1 VAPPPNPPLQQTNA
15 RDLIV
20 GSEFI
25 AVRSQLNA
33 RTLADVRH
41 RGPSTVLSAIG
52 EIFASLGGEVFFE
65 AVGQRIV
72 RLLRPVTRPI
82 WRAFVVARWPWPLLI
97 VLPLGV
103 ASMLKAYALLSS
115 PVLADAGL
123 AMFFGSASVSLLTL
137 ILWSETRRER
147 RSTRG

>member
-1 VAPPPNPPLQQTNA
+1 
-15 RDLIV
+15 
-20 GSEFI
+20 
-25 AVRSQLNA
+25 
-33 RTLADVRH
+33 
-41 RGPSTVLSAIG
+41 VLSAIG

-123 AMFFGSASVSLLTL
+123 AMFFGSDSVSLLTL